1 MQDQINIRDAVRG
14 DIPELV
20 RFNLSMARET
30 EDVQLDEQVL
40 TRGVNTVLDDGKH
53 GFYLIAEV
61 DGKVAGSL
69 MVTYEWSDWRDG
81 AFWWIQS
88 VYVEPEFRRCG
99 VFRAIYAEARQRAK
113 NTSRVCGCRL
123 CVEQDNAAAQ
133 TTYARLGFV
142 ETNYKVLE
150 ESFRGE
156 TGNR

>member
-14 DIPELV
+14 DVPILV

-30 EDVQLDEQVL
+30 EDVQLDEHVL
-40 TRGVNTVLDDGKH
+40 TRGVNAVFDDDKH

-88 VYVEPEFRRCG
+88 VYVEPEFRRRG
-99 VFRAIYAEARQRAK
+99 VFRAIYAEARQRAG

-133 TTYARLGFV
+133 ATYARLGFV
-142 ETNYKVLE
+142 ETNYKMFE
-150 ESFRGE
+150 ELFTE
-156 TGNR
+156 